1 MSDDT
6 ALIKR
11 KFQFVPYGESSPAWP
26 SLSCDGKVPGTT
38 MDLTHWTNNETPDSI
53 YADTSTEIALNF
65 AHARAVQSAWREH
78 DDAVVVNN
86 HYDVDGVL
94 SVYACV
100 NPKHALTHRALM
112 IAAAEAGDFGEWSSD
127 DGVKLE
133 LAIGALEDDSLE
145 DSGYASALEMAPS
158 LLEDINAHEHLWRD
172 DWNRV
177 QSSWDLIR
185 DGVATVEVIKVGDD
199 AGHTVAVV
207 TQPIGTSRVDS
218 RALHRELRDTHHAC
232 GMSGD
237 DAALR
242 VLRATMD
249 DDKRFTYEWEKPGY
263 GWVGRLKDRKPAG
276 EVDAEKLVEKMNLF
290 LQSAFKAGTWETG
303 GDGGLVSICKSD
315 TWTKTTPGVV
325 ARTLSEIELA
335 LRE

>member
-1 MSDDT
+1 MSDET
-6 ALIKR
+6 SALIKR

-78 DDAVVVNN
+78 DDAVIVNN

-133 LAIGALEDDSLE
+133 LAIGALEDDSSE
-145 DSGYASALEMAPS
+145 DAGYAAALTMAPS

-185 DGVATVEVIKVGDD
+185 GGVATVEVIKVGDD
-199 AGHTVAVV
+199 APPVAVV
-207 TQPIGTSRVDS
+207 
-218 RALHRELRDTHHAC
+218 L
-232 GMSGD
+232 
-237 DAALR
+237 
-242 VLRATMD
+242 
-249 DDKRFTYEWEKPGY
+249 
-263 GWVGRLKDRKPAG
+263 
-276 EVDAEKLVEKMNLF
+276 VDAFRNDRNRFELV
-290 LQSAFKAGTWETG
+290 
-303 GDGGLVSICKSD
+303 
-315 TWTKTTPGVV
+315 
-325 ARTLSEIELA
+325 
-335 LRE
+335 

>member
-1 MSDDT
+1 
-6 ALIKR
+6 
-11 KFQFVPYGESSPAWP
+11 
-26 SLSCDGKVPGTT
+26 
-38 MDLTHWTNNETPDSI
+38 
-53 YADTSTEIALNF
+53 
-65 AHARAVQSAWREH
+65 
-78 DDAVVVNN
+78 
-86 HYDVDGVL
+86 
-94 SVYACV
+94 
-100 NPKHALTHRALM
+100 
-112 IAAAEAGDFGEWSSD
+112 
-127 DGVKLE
+127 
-133 LAIGALEDDSLE
+133 
-145 DSGYASALEMAPS
+145 MAPS
-158 LLEDINAHEHLWRD
+158 LLENINAHEHLWRD
-172 DWNRV
+172 DWNDI
-177 QSSWDLIR
+177 QASWDLIR

-199 AGHTVAVV
+199 APPVAVV
-207 TQPIGTSRVDS
+207 TQPIGSSRVDS

-276 EVDAEKLVEKMNLF
+276 EVDADALVEKMNLF